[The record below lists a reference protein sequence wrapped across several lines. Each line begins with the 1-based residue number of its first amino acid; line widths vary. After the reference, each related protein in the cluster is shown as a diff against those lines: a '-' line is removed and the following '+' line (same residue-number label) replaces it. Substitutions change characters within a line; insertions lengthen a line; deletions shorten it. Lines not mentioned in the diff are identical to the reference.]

1 MSIAYDAYQTFADK
15 VVNKSR
21 FVLDEESKK
30 FKAFLQDSA
39 RKRKRAVGQDQQL
52 VRARKGHAGIKNTL
66 FEAHPIKEM
75 LAPPPEKASEGRI
88 NPKGIP
94 CFYAADSIETAVSE
108 MRPWI
113 GELISVAFFRPFST
127 ISAIDLTNDIENP
140 ISLKRC
146 MGKQPPISPAE
157 IETQLWSELN
167 HAFSKPVSNTT
178 EAAEYAPTQI
188 ISEWF
193 KFWGYD
199 GVVYKSS
206 IHTDGKN
213 YAFFNTNLF
222 TESNVAGMSQVHE
235 VKTIKINSEPANTM
249 SSASINRNNGK

>member
-1 MSIAYDAYQTFADK
+1 MSITYDAYQTFADK

-30 FKAFLQDSA
+30 FRAFLQDSA
-39 RKRKRAVGQDQQL
+39 RKRKRPVGQDQQL
-52 VRARKGHAGIKNTL
+52 VRARKGHAGIENS
-66 FEAHPIKEM
+66 FFQPYPIEQM
-75 LAPPPEKASEGRI
+75 LAPPPDKASEGRI

-113 GELISVAFFRPFST
+113 GELISVAFFRPFAT
-127 ISAIDLTNDIENP
+127 LSAIDLTNDIESP
-140 ISLKRC
+140 LALKIC
-146 MGKQPPISPAE
+146 MRKELPASPAE

-167 HAFSKPVSNTT
+167 HAFSQPVSNTT
-178 EAAEYAPTQI
+178 EVAEYAPTQI
-188 ISEWF
+188 ISEWL
-193 KFWGYD
+193 KSWGYD

-213 YAFFNTNLF
+213 YAFFNANLF
-222 TESNVAGMSQVHE
+222 TEGNEAGMSQIHRVG
-235 VKTIKINSEPANTM
+235 TIKIKSEPANTIL
-249 SSASINRNNGK
+249 SASNNRNNGK